1 MANFTTHIGA
11 GTVVSGVLATLTL
24 AADVVAPEN
33 LVAVTMAGVLG
44 SVLPDI
50 DLKDSRPSKAM
61 FSGLAVFFSFAVL
74 FAFATRYSIAELWI
88 LWLGTLVAVRYGLHN
103 AFHHLSVHRGIWH
116 SLIAGAFSAFLTA
129 IAFKY
134 ILGRPDGVAWLA
146 AGFMMIGYMVH
157 LVLDEIYSV
166 DVMDV
171 RIKSSFGTAV
181 KLIDRRYPTAS
192 AAMLVAAALAF
203 YATPSTAMF
212 VDGIS
217 SRSLW
222 AELHS
227 RLLPDGKWFG
237 VIRGMP
243 GLAKSPAGMAPQ
255 VSPITTGS
263 LPESAVTTPGSM
275 PQLPMTIPVDPVS
288 APGSAGA
295 APAGPINPDPVKPDQ
310 PAPGSQ

>member
-11 GTVVSGVLATLTL
+11 GTVASGVLATLTL

-61 FSGLAVFFSFAVL
+61 FSGLAIFFSFAVL
-74 FAFATRYSIAELWI
+74 FTFATRYSIAELWI

-116 SLIAGAFSAFLTA
+116 SLAAGAFASFLTA
-129 IAFKY
+129 IVFKY
-134 ILGRPDGVAWLA
+134 VLGRPDGVAWLA
-146 AGFMMIGYMVH
+146 AGFLMIGYIVH

-171 RIKSSFGTAV
+171 RVKSSFGTAL
-181 KLIDRRYPTAS
+181 KLVDRRYPAAS
-192 AAMLVAAALAF
+192 AAMVLAAALAF

-222 AELHS
+222 AGLHH
-227 RLLPDGKWFG
+227 RLLPGGKWFG
-237 VIRGMP
+237 VIGSVPRM
-243 GLAKSPAGMAPQ
+243 AETAPAQALPE
-255 VSPITTGS
+255 VAPITTGS
-263 LPESAVTTPGSM
+263 
-275 PQLPMTIPVDPVS
+275 I
-288 APGSAGA
+288 A
-295 APAGPINPDPVKPDQ
+295 APAPKAALPEAAATPATSLEAPQPGKPDM
-310 PAPGSQ
+310 PAAAPAASGQ